1 MSSHPP
7 SKRGSEHSPCAARA
21 PMTYELFLVKSFL
34 IGMVR
39 GGPINLGCVLAVPA
53 FGRRRCRSAFIA
65 RDGCWKRNAPRR
77 RGARPFAPSL
87 GSLGNHGRKPARCMH
102 ALYENVRFL

>member
-1 MSSHPP
+1 
-7 SKRGSEHSPCAARA
+7 
-21 PMTYELFLVKSFL
+21 MTYELFL

-39 GGPINLGCVLAVPA
+39 AGPINLGCVLAAPA
-53 FGRRRCRSAFIA
+53 AGGVALLSLLAMAALATAAGKEMPREDAGQGHSRRRSA
-65 RDGCWKRNAPRR
+65 P
-77 RGARPFAPSL
+77 